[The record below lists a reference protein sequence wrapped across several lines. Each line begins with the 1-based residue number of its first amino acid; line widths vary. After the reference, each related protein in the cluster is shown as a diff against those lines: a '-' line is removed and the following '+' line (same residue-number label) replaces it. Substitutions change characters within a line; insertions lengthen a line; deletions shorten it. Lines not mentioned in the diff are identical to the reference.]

1 MPRRRDA
8 EFGDITESLMML
20 WGFAIFRP
28 NSMYFDF
35 ANVLVYILVSG
46 GFIFG
51 SMTLGRVLR
60 PNRPT
65 PQKLSTYECGEE
77 AIGSAWIQFNV
88 RFYIIALIFLIFD
101 VEIAVLFPWA
111 VIFKEVGLLALGEI
125 LIFLGILVVGFV
137 YVWVKG
143 DLEWLKSLGE
153 VRTDSRKL
161 DS

>member
-1 MPRRRDA
+1 
-8 EFGDITESLMML
+8 
-20 WGFAIFRP
+20 
-28 NSMYFDF
+28 MYFDF
-35 ANVLVYILVSG
+35 ANVLVYIVISI

-51 SMTLGRVLR
+51 SLTIGRILR

-65 PQKLSTYECGEE
+65 PEKLTTYECGEE

-111 VIFKEVGLLALGEI
+111 VIFRKVGLLALAEI
-125 LIFLGILVVGFV
+125 LLFVGILVVGFA

-143 DLEWLKSLGE
+143 DLEWLRSLGE
-153 VRTDSRKL
+153 VRNEPKKDAA
-161 DS
+161 

>member
-1 MPRRRDA
+1 
-8 EFGDITESLMML
+8 
-20 WGFAIFRP
+20 
-28 NSMYFDF
+28 MYFDF
-35 ANVLVYILVSG
+35 ANVLVYIAISIA
-46 GFIFG
+46 FIFG
-51 SMTLGRVLR
+51 SLTIGRILR
-60 PNRPT
+60 PHRPT
-65 PQKLSTYECGEE
+65 PEKLSTYECGEE

-153 VRTDSRKL
+153 VKSEPRKQL

>member
-1 MPRRRDA
+1 M
-8 EFGDITESLMML
+8 
-20 WGFAIFRP
+20 
-28 NSMYFDF
+28 NFDF
-35 ANVLVYILVSG
+35 ATVLVYILVSG

-51 SMTLGRVLR
+51 SMTLGKVLR

-65 PQKLSTYECGEE
+65 AQKLTTYECGEE

-111 VIFKEVGLLALGEI
+111 LIFKQIGLLALAEI
-125 LIFLGILVVGFV
+125 FVFVGILVVGFA

-143 DLEWLKSLGE
+143 DLEWLRSLGE
-153 VRTDSRKL
+153 VRSDAPGDKKA
-161 DS
+161 